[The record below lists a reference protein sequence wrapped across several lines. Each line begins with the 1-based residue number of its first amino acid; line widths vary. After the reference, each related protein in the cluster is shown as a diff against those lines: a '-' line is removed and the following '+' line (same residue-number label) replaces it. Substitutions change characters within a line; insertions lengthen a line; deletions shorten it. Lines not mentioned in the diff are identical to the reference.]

1 MKAIH
6 MSVEAE
12 CAAASDFIDFCIDV
26 HWGFRR
32 ISAECI
38 ANVQGAQEFEALL
51 TLLLQWKCGEW
62 TTRSIDFCWW
72 VTQWIIPWWVV
83 ICRQSLPIT
92 SSTLKM
98 ILTLI
103 WCSRITFINLSRRRK
118 RGGHLHQNAY
128 NWLSE
133 THTWAAHRLPTET
146 LSLLLFL
153 TAFLHYWMMVF
164 HVTKAKCMSA
174 ICFLE

>member
-1 MKAIH
+1 MKVIH

-92 SSTLKM
+92 SSILKL

-133 THTWAAHRLPTET
+133 THTPELHTDCQRKHWVCYSSWQLFFITEWWCST
-146 LSLLLFL
+146 
-153 TAFLHYWMMVF
+153 
-164 HVTKAKCMSA
+164 
-174 ICFLE
+174 